1 MVVFLALHGAR
12 NCAPAMV
19 GGAGRAVTWRQRAR
33 LLRTIFTL
41 AFLLAIAL
49 SAIVWLIVLCMSL
62 AFR

>member
-1 MVVFLALHGAR
+1 
-12 NCAPAMV
+12 MV

>member
-1 MVVFLALHGAR
+1 
-12 NCAPAMV
+12 
-19 GGAGRAVTWRQRAR
+19 VTWRQRAR